1 MIILGCNGISL
12 SFGTTRILENT
23 TFSVQDS
30 EKIGIV
36 GVNGA
41 GKSTLFKILSGALQ
55 PDKGEVF
62 ISKGKKIGY
71 LEQNSGLDIQNS
83 IWDELLSCFS
93 SLIELEA
100 RIKVL
105 EEKISVEK
113 NDDTLSSLM
122 KEYATSSDK
131 FAQSNGYEYN
141 SRVKGVLKGLGFNE
155 DQFTLKVKSLSGG
168 QKTRL
173 ALAKLLLEEPDILFL
188 DEPTNHLDIEAI
200 EWLESFLKG
209 YPKSVLLISH
219 DRYFLDAVTN
229 VTIEL
234 ENCECTVYSG
244 NYTQYI
250 KQKALNQELQQRHFD
265 NQQKEIAKME
275 AFIEQQKRWNRE
287 KNIIAAESRQK
298 AIDRIQRIDKPSAA
312 PDKIKIKMRTTINS
326 GNDVLFVEG
335 LSKEYPG
342 KPLFKDVNFHIRK
355 SENVFLLGPNGCGK
369 STLLKILVAKLA
381 QTSGNFEYG
390 HNIKVGYYDQEQ
402 EDIDE
407 NNIVLDEVW
416 DSNEK
421 LTQTQIRT
429 TLASFLFSGEDVF
442 KPISVLS
449 GGEKSRVALVKLMLS
464 DSNLLILDEPT
475 NHLDIN
481 SREVL
486 EASLKDFNGTIL
498 AVSHD
503 RYFINK
509 LSTRILELNSDALID
524 YKGDYSQFLEYK
536 AKIKK
541 ESKFSNVEVKASAAK
556 IERIATKEE
565 KAKQRK
571 TEKQLLETEQEINKS
586 EKRLEDI
593 DVEMTYEAVY
603 SDHVKLTQLHEEQ
616 SLLKSRLEELYELW
630 GALSE
635 ES

>member
-1 MIILGCNGISL
+1 M
-12 SFGTTRILENT
+12 SFGTTKILGNT
-23 TFSVQDS
+23 TFSVQDC

-41 GKSTLFKILSGALQ
+41 GKSTLFKILTGAIQ
-55 PDKGEVF
+55 PDKGDVF

-71 LEQNSGLDIQNS
+71 LEQNSGLDTEKS
-83 IWDELLSCFS
+83 ILDELLSCFNE
-93 SLIELEA
+93 LIELEL
-100 RIKVL
+100 RIKTL
-105 EEKISVEK
+105 EEKISIEK
-113 NDDTLSSLM
+113 NENNLSSFM
-122 KEYATSSDK
+122 KEYANSTDR
-131 FAQSNGYEYN
+131 FAQNGGYEYN
-141 SRVKGVLKGLGFNE
+141 SRIKGVLKGLGFNE
-155 DQFTLKVKSLSGG
+155 DQYSLKVHNLSGG

-200 EWLESFLKG
+200 EWLESFLKS
-209 YPKSVLLISH
+209 YQKSVLLISH

-229 VTIEL
+229 MTIEL
-234 ENCECTVYSG
+234 ENCECTVYNG

-250 KQKALNQELQQRHFD
+250 KQKSLNREIQQKHFD
-265 NQQKEIAKME
+265 QQQKEIAKME

-298 AIDRIQRIDKPSAA
+298 AIDRIERVDKPKAT
-312 PDKIKIKMRTTINS
+312 PNKIKIKMRTSVNS
-326 GNDVLFVEG
+326 GNDILFVEG
-335 LSKEYPG
+335 LSKAYPG
-342 KPLFKDVNFHIRK
+342 KPLFKDISFSIRK
-355 SENVFLLGPNGCGK
+355 TENVFLLGPNGCGK
-369 STLLKILVAKLA
+369 STILKILVSKLEA
-381 QTSGNFEYG
+381 SSGYFEYG
-390 HNIKVGYYDQEQ
+390 QNVKIGYYDQEQ

-407 NNIVLDEVW
+407 NNTVLDEVW

-442 KPISVLS
+442 KPVSVLS

-481 SREVL
+481 SREIL
-486 EASLKDFNGTIL
+486 EASLQDFNGTIL

-509 LSTRILELNSDALID
+509 LSSRILELDSDSLLD
-524 YKGDYSQFLEYK
+524 YKGDYSQFIEYK
-536 AKIKK
+536 AKLKK
-541 ESKFSNVEVKASAAK
+541 ENKLVNVEVKDSAAK
-556 IERIATKEE
+556 IERNAVKEE

-571 TEKQLLETEQEINKS
+571 TEKQLQETEQEINKS
-586 EKRLEDI
+586 EERLKAIDI
-593 DVEMTYEAVY
+593 EMTFEAVF
-603 SDHVKLTQLHEEQ
+603 SDHIKLTQLHEEQ
-616 SLLKSRLEELYELW
+616 SMLKIRLEELYELW
-630 GALSE
+630 GVLSE
-635 ES
+635 EG